1 MSSVAD
7 ENGCDKMIKIKT
19 KKNEDLAHKLSTE
32 NSQLKVD
39 VPENTTTAKYEV
51 KDEKKSYKEES
62 SWGNNEYFE
71 ENDIK
76 TVIKSDED
84 LNTLNTKS
92 GWRMLGKQ
100 NKAAQDNHGSSIR
113 MGDEIE
119 APPVG
124 AVEEPLD
131 LIRYTVVLWVL
142 VTHDILGSLRLL

>member
-1 MSSVAD
+1 M
-7 ENGCDKMIKIKT
+7 
-19 KKNEDLAHKLSTE
+19 
-32 NSQLKVD
+32 
-39 VPENTTTAKYEV
+39 PENTTTAKYEV

-100 NKAAQDNHGSSIR
+100 NKAAQGNHGSSIR
-113 MGDEIE
+113 MGESSKEPKSQRKIF
-119 APPVG
+119 VG
-124 AVEEPLD
+124 GLALKTTEESFRNHFGQYGELVDIVVMTDP
-131 LIRYTVVLWVL
+131 YTKKSRGFGFLEYA
-142 VTHDILGSLRLL
+142 TGEQGGGEQARRAA